1 MIKDRDDVLA
11 QFSVSRETAL
21 KLDLMHRELVRW
33 QTVKNLVAPST
44 LNDIWFRHIADSLQ
58 LGELIDELRSPS
70 QGELAEQNKPLLSR
84 VEDVSSEGD
93 FSIIDFGSGAGFPGL
108 VLGILGIDCGWHV
121 HLVESNARKCAFLK
135 HVSRETG
142 ARATIH
148 QARIEDIADSFTG
161 KAQIVTARAL
171 ANLSQLLDYSDE
183 LLTTGAIGLFP
194 KGRSA
199 QEELTE
205 AQKNWTFNHRLI
217 PSKTDP
223 DARIV
228 VVRMP

>member
-1 MIKDRDDVLA
+1 MIRNRDDVLA
-11 QFSVSRETAL
+11 QFSVSRETAS
-21 KLDLMHRELVRW
+21 KLDLMQRELIRW

-70 QGELAEQNKPLLSR
+70 QGEWST
-84 VEDVSSEGD
+84 VSASLHSHLEGD
-93 FSIIDFGSGAGFPGL
+93 FPIVDFGSGAGFPGL
-108 VLGILGIDCGWHV
+108 VLAILGIDCGWHV

-142 ARATIH
+142 AKATIH
-148 QARIEDIADSFTG
+148 QVRIEDIAASFAG
-161 KAQIVTARAL
+161 KAKIVTARAL

-199 QEELTE
+199 LEELTE
-205 AQKNWTFNHRLI
+205 AQKNRTFSYRLI